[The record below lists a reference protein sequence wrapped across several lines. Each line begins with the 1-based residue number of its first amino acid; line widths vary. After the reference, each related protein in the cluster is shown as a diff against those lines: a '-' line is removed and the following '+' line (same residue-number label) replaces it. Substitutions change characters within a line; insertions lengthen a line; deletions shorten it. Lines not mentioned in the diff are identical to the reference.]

1 MRWTGCAQRP
11 EWTGII
17 KHLLDRTLPSIIF
30 IWSGKVILGLGFTS
44 PNITLPDQINMIL
57 VSVLSNKCIIQPY
70 IFMLVK
76 RLVQL
81 KFCLDKADKPQV
93 MFYFPEIK

>member
-1 MRWTGCAQRP
+1 MR
-11 EWTGII
+11 
-17 KHLLDRTLPSIIF
+17 DF
-30 IWSGKVILGLGFTS
+30 V
-44 PNITLPDQINMIL
+44 
-57 VSVLSNKCIIQPY
+57 IQPY

-81 KFCLDKADKPQV
+81 QFSLDKADKPQV